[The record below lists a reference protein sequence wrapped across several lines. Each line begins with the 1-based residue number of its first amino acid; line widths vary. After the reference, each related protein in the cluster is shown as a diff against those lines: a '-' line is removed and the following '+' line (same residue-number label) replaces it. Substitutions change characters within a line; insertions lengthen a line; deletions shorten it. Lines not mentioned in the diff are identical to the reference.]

1 MWSGADASYLAAI
14 TAAGRKYTWHGT
26 LTDANGTTYSFDAE
40 DIVKGSGQISKMVSS
55 DTSLDIGTV
64 YTSEL
69 TIRLYLAVNRYV
81 LFGGTIDLY
90 CDVDVNGS
98 TYSVP
103 MGEFIIA
110 SCTQEMACISITAYD
125 AMTKLDSVNVV
136 QDLGASTPF
145 AWISFILS
153 RAGLTLGTAQAD
165 IEAMPNGTELLTFTN
180 CNTELTAM
188 TCRDAL
194 AYLCMIL
201 CANAYVGRDGKVYVQ
216 QYSMTADDDIAAN
229 ERFSS
234 SFSDFT
240 TNYTSVTLGIHA
252 TGTTEYY
259 AQPTDDGLNYDLG
272 DNPWMQAGSAA
283 DREAMCRAILTDLNG
298 ISYEPY
304 TVSIPIRPELDPMD
318 VLTFSG
324 NQASSDKGAVTSV
337 VYKLGGAMTIKCSG
351 ENPRLAGA
359 KSKTQK
365 SLEALSSTVAKEINQ
380 MSVVQNS
387 SVVTCG
393 ENTETSILT
402 YNFEVTQEENTTM
415 VDVSVVL
422 TSSASETEVDDVY
435 TLSDIVA
442 HLSFYVDGSEVN
454 VYSPEFIVDE
464 GKDTM
469 TFNYSLS
476 GLSVGAHQFDVR
488 LEMDG
493 GSGSIAVGDVHEM
506 LWGYGIT
513 FEVYLKNVLLRS
525 LPYNTVYMLNSNI
538 DYTGLEIVGAYN
550 NGTTQDITADCEI
563 TPADGTY
570 TEHSGAFEVVAKY
583 VEEQNEY
590 EVSFDALVVSGC
602 FFNENTFKAGMLQT
616 GICVMDDEGNVSS
629 VASLQSITNDH
640 EYINLITSGSN
651 AKKFR
656 FIRNGLMSQQY
667 TLTKA
672 DGTLTSLGYCG
683 IPGGFVYQYKV
694 ESKKYR
700 LVKVIGDYELG
711 VVSEEVLMEIN
722 RTDTDY
728 GFIYGTFSQYGV
740 YTGHIIYGF
749 GNHTVTVP
757 NGDSVRTCGFI
768 DTRTGEYRDTDFPI
782 STWPGMVCMD
792 DGSLYALLPYKQ
804 DTYPDPTQILVG
816 FYAWLADGTEIKI
829 DMTSDFDL
837 MCHGNTGAATGILR
851 YDEENDC
858 LVAYAISREATGQGY
873 NFKAMKGFVLDL
885 RGNIEREITIPEYID
900 IPYASGLTDAT
911 KVRLALNGS
920 TAQTGVVD
928 GINYY
933 PHWDSQRLLFTEAN
947 YFNSEGKNSPMKN
960 IMVNIPCVPSQTN
973 ERIVVI
979 DSLYW
984 EDSPNSI
991 VRATV

>member
-216 QYSMTADDDIAAN
+216 QYSMTAADDIAAN

-240 TNYTSVTLGIHA
+240 TNYTSVTLGVHA

-272 DNPWMQAGSAA
+272 ANPWMQAGSAA

-387 SVVTCG
+387 SAVTCG

-415 VDVSVVL
+415 VDISVVL

-454 VYSPEFIVDE
+454 VYAPEFIVDE

-476 GLSVGAHQFDVR
+476 GLSVGAHEFDVR

-493 GSGSIAVGDVHEM
+493 GSGAIAADDVHEM

-513 FEVYLKNVLLRS
+513 FEVYAKSIEVTDLPLKTTFFAGQRL
-525 LPYNTVYMLNSNI
+525 
-538 DYTGLEIVGAYN
+538 DYTGVTISQVYNNGLKDDVTSGSAFDPANGTVLTESDVGTLTVGVSYDTFETSFDLDVELLGFDLVQSANYLWETTPTSMGGDFVLVGTALKAVGITNVAAGLTVQYADVSVASDGTTTITDSGSLSHVFAGNRQGIALKHGNIIHHQWSSNAAYN
-550 NGTTQDITADCEI
+550 NKFFEMGYVDLENETSGDMTVNVVYDADPSATIYALYRYTGNYFAQAFFVGDFLVFPCVKFTINTGQAPLPTYESYAIGVIEGTTITIHIMDASD
-563 TPADGTY
+563 Y
-570 TEHSGAFEVVAKY
+570 TESEFVTKIARGVARDYLWKSTDSGSYKESMINDAEWFVETSGGTINFYHMVCTNYGLSYTLDCSASTEIGDAGATMTKIAGCNMYQISASGRSGLFDPESCEYTEFANNAASPLAWDENKGMFFKY
-583 VEEQNEY
+583 AMDGNYTKMYLYGSADLQDWVTAEKATSY
-590 EVSFDALVVSGC
+590 
-602 FFNENTFKAGMLQT
+602 FNEVGTALFPYNGHLMTIGRNSSAST
-616 GICVMDDEGNVSS
+616 GN
-629 VASLQSITNDH
+629 
-640 EYINLITSGSN
+640 
-651 AKKFR
+651 
-656 FIRNGLMSQQY
+656 
-667 TLTKA
+667 
-672 DGTLTSLGYCG
+672 
-683 IPGGFVYQYKV
+683 KV
-694 ESKKYR
+694 
-700 LVKVIGDYELG
+700 
-711 VVSEEVLMEIN
+711 
-722 RTDTDY
+722 
-728 GFIYGTFSQYGV
+728 
-740 YTGHIIYGF
+740 
-749 GNHTVTVP
+749 
-757 NGDSVRTCGFI
+757 
-768 DTRTGEYRDTDFPI
+768 
-782 STWPGMVCMD
+782 
-792 DGSLYALLPYKQ
+792 
-804 DTYPDPTQILVG
+804 VG
-816 FYAWLADGTEIKI
+816 
-829 DMTSDFDL
+829 
-837 MCHGNTGAATGILR
+837 
-851 YDEENDC
+851 
-858 LVAYAISREATGQGY
+858 AIVFEA
-873 NFKAMKGFVLDL
+873 
-885 RGNIEREITIPEYID
+885 
-900 IPYASGLTDAT
+900 
-911 KVRLALNGS
+911 
-920 TAQTGVVD
+920 
-928 GINYY
+928 
-933 PHWDSQRLLFTEAN
+933 
-947 YFNSEGKNSPMKN
+947 
-960 IMVNIPCVPSQTN
+960 
-973 ERIVVI
+973 
-979 DSLYW
+979 
-984 EDSPNSI
+984 
-991 VRATV
+991 